1 MKTKKNK
8 KVSVI
13 TLGCAKNLVDS
24 EYLVTG
30 LKHIGYSMT
39 SKVNDSS
46 IVIINTCGFLDIAR
60 EESVEKILEIEEKKQ
75 KGLIDKVIVMG
86 CLAERYGDEL
96 QKEIPGV
103 DKFFGSEEHEAVIR
117 FISGKDFNL
126 DDLVLDLERVREKT
140 NIQKAHFM
148 GHSLGGMIAPAY
160 AKKFPERVLSVGLL
174 STVAGRSDEDKQKV
188 WNVISD
194 LKDKGVEKTLKNL
207 TNRWFTDNF
216 IEKNPD
222 LVSRR
227 LKQVIDTDKDVFIN
241 VFKIYAETEMIS
253 WLKDIKKP
261 CLFMTGENDGG
272 CTPSHNKKMS
282 NEVKDSKLVIIP
294 EVKHSFLIE
303 APDQI
308 ANNLIE
314 FIENI

>member
-1 MKTKKNK
+1 MSVVDCNY
-8 KVSVI
+8 SVI
-13 TLGCAKNLVDS
+13 GSGPA
-24 EYLVTG
+24 
-30 LKHIGYSMT
+30 I
-39 SKVNDSS
+39 
-46 IVIINTCGFLDIAR
+46 FLTHG
-60 EESVEKILEIEEKKQ
+60 V
-75 KGLIDKVIVMG
+75 GG
-86 CLAERYGDEL
+86 AED
-96 QKEIPGV
+96 
-103 DKFFGSEEHEAVIR
+103 AWR
-117 FISGKDFNL
+117 FIVPKLKDRFTVVTYDLRGHGKSSVTHKDFDL
-126 DDLVLDLERVREKT
+126 DDLVSDLEKVREKT
-140 NIQKAHFM
+140 NIDKAHFV

-174 STVAGRSDEDKQKV
+174 STVAGRSDEDKEKV
-188 WNVISD
+188 WNIISD
-194 LKDKGVEKTLKNL
+194 LKKKGVEKTLKNL
-207 TNRWFTDNF
+207 TDRWFTDNF
-216 IEKNPD
+216 IKENPD

-227 LKQVIDTDKDVFIN
+227 LKQVIETDKDVFIN

-303 APDQI
+303 APEQI
-308 ANNLIE
+308 SNNLIE

>member
-1 MKTKKNK
+1 MSVVDCNY
-8 KVSVI
+8 SVI
-13 TLGCAKNLVDS
+13 GSGPA
-24 EYLVTG
+24 
-30 LKHIGYSMT
+30 I
-39 SKVNDSS
+39 
-46 IVIINTCGFLDIAR
+46 FLTHG
-60 EESVEKILEIEEKKQ
+60 V
-75 KGLIDKVIVMG
+75 GG
-86 CLAERYGDEL
+86 AED
-96 QKEIPGV
+96 
-103 DKFFGSEEHEAVIR
+103 AWR
-117 FISGKDFNL
+117 FIVPKLKDRFTVVTYDLRGHGKSSVTHKDFNL
-126 DDLVLDLERVREKT
+126 DDLVSDLEKVREKT
-140 NIQKAHFM
+140 NIDKAHFV

-174 STVAGRSDEDKQKV
+174 STVAGRSDEDKEKV

-194 LKDKGVEKTLKNL
+194 LKKRGVEKTLKNL
-207 TNRWFTDNF
+207 TDRWFTDNF
-216 IEKNPD
+216 IKENPD

-227 LKQVIDTDKDVFIN
+227 LKQVIETDKDVFIN

-303 APDQI
+303 APEQI
-308 ANNLIE
+308 SNNLIE

>member
-1 MKTKKNK
+1 MSIIDCNY
-8 KVSVI
+8 S
-13 TLGCAKNLVDS
+13 
-24 EYLVTG
+24 VTG
-30 LKHIGYSMT
+30 SGPAI
-39 SKVNDSS
+39 
-46 IVIINTCGFLDIAR
+46 FLTHG
-60 EESVEKILEIEEKKQ
+60 V
-75 KGLIDKVIVMG
+75 GG
-86 CLAERYGDEL
+86 AED
-96 QKEIPGV
+96 
-103 DKFFGSEEHEAVIR
+103 AWR
-117 FISGKDFNL
+117 FITPKLKRMFTVVTYDLRGHGKSPVDNKDFNL
-126 DDLVLDLERVREKT
+126 DDLVLDLERVREKA
-140 NIQKAHFM
+140 NIKKAHFM

-194 LKDKGVEKTLKNL
+194 LRDKGVEQTLKNL

-261 CLFMTGENDGG
+261 CLLYTS
-272 CTPSHNKKMS
+272 PSPRDCLLSRMPS
-282 NEVKDSKLVIIP
+282 S
-294 EVKHSFLIE
+294 
-303 APDQI
+303 A
-308 ANNLIE
+308 
-314 FIENI
+314 

>member
-1 MKTKKNK
+1 
-8 KVSVI
+8 
-13 TLGCAKNLVDS
+13 
-24 EYLVTG
+24 
-30 LKHIGYSMT
+30 
-39 SKVNDSS
+39 
-46 IVIINTCGFLDIAR
+46 
-60 EESVEKILEIEEKKQ
+60 
-75 KGLIDKVIVMG
+75 
-86 CLAERYGDEL
+86 
-96 QKEIPGV
+96 
-103 DKFFGSEEHEAVIR
+103 
-117 FISGKDFNL
+117 
-126 DDLVLDLERVREKT
+126 
-140 NIQKAHFM
+140 M

-188 WNVISD
+188 WKVISD
-194 LKDKGVEKTLKNL
+194 LKNKGVEQTLNNL
-207 TNRWFTDNF
+207 TNRWFTDDF

-272 CTPSHNKKMS
+272 CTPFHNKKMS
-282 NEVKDSKLVIIP
+282 NEIKDSKLVIIP
-294 EVKHSFLIE
+294 DVRHSFLIE
-303 APDQI
+303 APEKI

>member
-1 MKTKKNK
+1 MSIIDCNY
-8 KVSVI
+8 S
-13 TLGCAKNLVDS
+13 
-24 EYLVTG
+24 VTG
-30 LKHIGYSMT
+30 SGPAI
-39 SKVNDSS
+39 
-46 IVIINTCGFLDIAR
+46 FLTHG
-60 EESVEKILEIEEKKQ
+60 V
-75 KGLIDKVIVMG
+75 GG
-86 CLAERYGDEL
+86 AED
-96 QKEIPGV
+96 
-103 DKFFGSEEHEAVIR
+103 AWR
-117 FISGKDFNL
+117 FITPKLKGMFTVVTYDLRGHGKSPVENKDFNL

-174 STVAGRSDEDKQKV
+174 STVAGRSNEDKQKV

-194 LKDKGVEKTLKNL
+194 LKDKGVEQTLKNL

-272 CTPSHNKKMS
+272 CTPVHNKKMS
-282 NEVKDSKLVIIP
+282 NEIKDSKLVIIP

>member
-1 MKTKKNK
+1 
-8 KVSVI
+8 
-13 TLGCAKNLVDS
+13 
-24 EYLVTG
+24 
-30 LKHIGYSMT
+30 
-39 SKVNDSS
+39 
-46 IVIINTCGFLDIAR
+46 
-60 EESVEKILEIEEKKQ
+60 
-75 KGLIDKVIVMG
+75 
-86 CLAERYGDEL
+86 
-96 QKEIPGV
+96 
-103 DKFFGSEEHEAVIR
+103 
-117 FISGKDFNL
+117 
-126 DDLVLDLERVREKT
+126 
-140 NIQKAHFM
+140 M

-194 LKDKGVEKTLKNL
+194 LKDKGVEQTLKNL

-272 CTPSHNKKMS
+272 CTPVHNKKMS
-282 NEVKDSKLVIIP
+282 NEIKDSKLVIIP

>member
-1 MKTKKNK
+1 MSIIDCNY
-8 KVSVI
+8 S
-13 TLGCAKNLVDS
+13 
-24 EYLVTG
+24 VTG
-30 LKHIGYSMT
+30 SGPAI
-39 SKVNDSS
+39 
-46 IVIINTCGFLDIAR
+46 FLTHG
-60 EESVEKILEIEEKKQ
+60 V
-75 KGLIDKVIVMG
+75 GG
-86 CLAERYGDEL
+86 AED
-96 QKEIPGV
+96 
-103 DKFFGSEEHEAVIR
+103 AWR
-117 FISGKDFNL
+117 FITPKLKSMFTVVTYDLRGHGKSPVDNKDFNL

-174 STVAGRSDEDKQKV
+174 STVAGRSNEDKQKV

-194 LKDKGVEKTLKNL
+194 LKDKGVEQTLKNL

-272 CTPSHNKKMS
+272 CTPAHNKKMS
-282 NEVKDSKLVIIP
+282 NEIKDSKLVIIP

>member
-1 MKTKKNK
+1 MSIIDCNF
-8 KVSVI
+8 S
-13 TLGCAKNLVDS
+13 
-24 EYLVTG
+24 VTG
-30 LKHIGYSMT
+30 SGPAIFLTHGVGGAEDAWRLITPKLKSMFT
-39 SKVNDSS
+39 VVTYDLRGHGKS
-46 IVIINTCGFLDIAR
+46 
-60 EESVEKILEIEEKKQ
+60 
-75 KGLIDKVIVMG
+75 
-86 CLAERYGDEL
+86 
-96 QKEIPGV
+96 PV
-103 DKFFGSEEHEAVIR
+103 DN
-117 FISGKDFNL
+117 KDFNL

-188 WNVISD
+188 WSVISD
-194 LKDKGVEKTLKNL
+194 LKDKGVEQTLKNL

-272 CTPSHNKKMS
+272 CTPYHNKKMS

-303 APDQI
+303 APEQI
-308 ANNLIE
+308 TKNLIE

>member
-1 MKTKKNK
+1 MSIIDCNY
-8 KVSVI
+8 S
-13 TLGCAKNLVDS
+13 
-24 EYLVTG
+24 VTG
-30 LKHIGYSMT
+30 SGPAI
-39 SKVNDSS
+39 
-46 IVIINTCGFLDIAR
+46 FLTHG
-60 EESVEKILEIEEKKQ
+60 V
-75 KGLIDKVIVMG
+75 GG
-86 CLAERYGDEL
+86 AED
-96 QKEIPGV
+96 
-103 DKFFGSEEHEAVIR
+103 AWR
-117 FISGKDFNL
+117 FITPKLKSMFTVVTYDLRGHGKSPVENKDFNL

-174 STVAGRSDEDKQKV
+174 STVAGRSNEDKQKV

-194 LKDKGVEKTLKNL
+194 LKDKGVEQTLKNL
-207 TNRWFTDNF
+207 TNRWFTDKF
-216 IEKNPD
+216 IERNPD

-272 CTPSHNKKMS
+272 CTPFHNKKMS
-282 NEVKDSKLVIIP
+282 NEIKDSKLVIIP
-294 EVKHSFLIE
+294 DVKHSFLIE

>member
-1 MKTKKNK
+1 MC
-8 KVSVI
+8 I
-13 TLGCAKNLVDS
+13 RDS
-24 EYLVTG
+24 
-30 LKHIGYSMT
+30 
-39 SKVNDSS
+39 
-46 IVIINTCGFLDIAR
+46 
-60 EESVEKILEIEEKKQ
+60 
-75 KGLIDKVIVMG
+75 
-86 CLAERYGDEL
+86 
-96 QKEIPGV
+96 
-103 DKFFGSEEHEAVIR
+103 
-117 FISGKDFNL
+117 
-126 DDLVLDLERVREKT
+126 LVLDLERVREKT

-194 LKDKGVEKTLKNL
+194 LKNKGVEQTLNNL
-207 TNRWFTDNF
+207 TNRWFTDDF

-272 CTPSHNKKMS
+272 CTPFHNKKMS
-282 NEVKDSKLVIIP
+282 NEIKDSKLVIIA

-303 APDQI
+303 APEQI

>member
-1 MKTKKNK
+1 MSIIDCNY
-8 KVSVI
+8 SVI
-13 TLGCAKNLVDS
+13 GSGPA
-24 EYLVTG
+24 
-30 LKHIGYSMT
+30 I
-39 SKVNDSS
+39 
-46 IVIINTCGFLDIAR
+46 FLTHG
-60 EESVEKILEIEEKKQ
+60 V
-75 KGLIDKVIVMG
+75 GG
-86 CLAERYGDEL
+86 AED
-96 QKEIPGV
+96 
-103 DKFFGSEEHEAVIR
+103 AWR
-117 FISGKDFNL
+117 FITPKLKSMFTVVTYDLRGHGKSPVNNKDFNL

-188 WNVISD
+188 WSVISD
-194 LKDKGVEKTLKNL
+194 LKDKGVEQTLKNL

-216 IEKNPD
+216 IEKNPA

-272 CTPSHNKKMS
+272 CTPFHNKKMS

-303 APDQI
+303 APEQI

>member
-1 MKTKKNK
+1 MSIIDCNY
-8 KVSVI
+8 S
-13 TLGCAKNLVDS
+13 
-24 EYLVTG
+24 VTG
-30 LKHIGYSMT
+30 SGPAI
-39 SKVNDSS
+39 
-46 IVIINTCGFLDIAR
+46 FLTHG
-60 EESVEKILEIEEKKQ
+60 V
-75 KGLIDKVIVMG
+75 GG
-86 CLAERYGDEL
+86 AED
-96 QKEIPGV
+96 
-103 DKFFGSEEHEAVIR
+103 AWR
-117 FISGKDFNL
+117 FITPKLKSMFTVVTYDLRGHGKSPVNNKDFNL
-126 DDLVLDLERVREKT
+126 DDLVLDLEREREKT

-174 STVAGRSDEDKQKV
+174 STVAGRSNEDKQKV

-194 LKDKGVEKTLKNL
+194 LKDKGVEQTLKNL
-207 TNRWFTDNF
+207 TKRWFTDNF
-216 IEKNPD
+216 IEKNPE

-272 CTPSHNKKMS
+272 CTPFHNKKMS

-303 APDQI
+303 APEQI

>member
-1 MKTKKNK
+1 MSIIDCNY
-8 KVSVI
+8 S
-13 TLGCAKNLVDS
+13 
-24 EYLVTG
+24 VTG
-30 LKHIGYSMT
+30 SGPAI
-39 SKVNDSS
+39 
-46 IVIINTCGFLDIAR
+46 FLTHG
-60 EESVEKILEIEEKKQ
+60 V
-75 KGLIDKVIVMG
+75 GG
-86 CLAERYGDEL
+86 AED
-96 QKEIPGV
+96 
-103 DKFFGSEEHEAVIR
+103 AWR
-117 FISGKDFNL
+117 FITPKLKSMFTVVTYDLRGHGKSPVDNKDFNL

-188 WNVISD
+188 WNVILD
-194 LKDKGVEKTLKNL
+194 LKDKGVEQTLKNL

-272 CTPSHNKKMS
+272 CTPFHNKKMS
-282 NEVKDSKLVIIP
+282 NEIKDSKLVIIP
-294 EVKHSFLIE
+294 DVKHSFLIE

>member
-1 MKTKKNK
+1 MSIIDWNY
-8 KVSVI
+8 S
-13 TLGCAKNLVDS
+13 
-24 EYLVTG
+24 VTG
-30 LKHIGYSMT
+30 SGAAI
-39 SKVNDSS
+39 
-46 IVIINTCGFLDIAR
+46 
-60 EESVEKILEIEEKKQ
+60 
-75 KGLIDKVIVMG
+75 
-86 CLAERYGDEL
+86 CLTHGVGGAED
-96 QKEIPGV
+96 
-103 DKFFGSEEHEAVIR
+103 AWR
-117 FISGKDFNL
+117 FIIPKLKSMFTVVTYDLRGHGKSPVDNKDFNL

-160 AKKFPERVLSVGLL
+160 AKKFPERVLSVGWL

-188 WNVISD
+188 WSVISD
-194 LKDKGVEKTLKNL
+194 LKDKGVEQTLKNL

-227 LKQVIDTDKDVFIN
+227 LKQVIDTEKDVFIN

-303 APDQI
+303 APEQI
-308 ANNLIE
+308 SNNLIE